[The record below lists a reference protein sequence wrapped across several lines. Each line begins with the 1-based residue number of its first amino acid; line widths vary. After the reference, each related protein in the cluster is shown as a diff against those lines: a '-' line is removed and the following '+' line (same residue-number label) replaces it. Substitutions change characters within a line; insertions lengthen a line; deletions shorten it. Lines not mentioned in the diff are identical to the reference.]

1 LRYRFVQQHREI
13 YPVRVSCRV
22 LGVSPSGY
30 YRWLSAPP
38 SNREREN
45 ASLIETIEQI
55 HEASRKTYGS
65 PRVHAQLNA
74 LGRRCGRGRVE
85 RLMRRFGIRSK
96 LKRRFRKTTNSA
108 HNERISPNLVRRNFS
123 VERPNKI
130 WVSDVTYL
138 WTNEGWLYLAV
149 TLDLFSRRVVGWS
162 MSERLTTSLVLQ
174 CLHSA
179 LNTRQ
184 IEGELIHHS
193 DRGREYASYEF
204 RAYLERHYIRPS
216 MSRRSDCW
224 DNAVAESFFHTLKG
238 EMAQHQSFLTRS
250 EARSKVFD
258 WIEVFYNRQRLHSTL
273 GYQTPVVYEKE
284 NAA

>member
-1 LRYRFVQQHREI
+1 VKQYRKD

-22 LGVSPSGY
+22 LEVSPSGY

-38 SNREREN
+38 SRRELEN
-45 ASLIETIEQI
+45 VSLIRAIEQI
-55 HEASRKTYGS
+55 HDSSRKTYGS

-74 LGRRCGRGRVE
+74 MGKSCGRGRVE
-85 RLMRRFGIRSK
+85 RLMRRYGIRSK
-96 LKRRFRKTTNSA
+96 LKRRFRKTTDSV
-108 HNERISPNLVRRNFS
+108 HSQRISPNLVQRNFA
-123 VERPNKI
+123 VKKPNKI

-162 MSERLTTSLVLQ
+162 MSERLTTALVLEA
-174 CLHSA
+174 LDSA

-184 IEGELIHHS
+184 VNDELIHHS
-193 DRGREYASYEF
+193 DRGKEYASYEF
-204 RAYLERHYIRPS
+204 RARIKRQGIRQS
-216 MSRRSDCW
+216 MSRRADCW

-238 EMAQHQSFLTRS
+238 ELAQRQSFPTRR
-250 EARSKVFD
+250 EARSKVFE

-273 GYQTPVVYEKE
+273 GYQAPAVYEKE
-284 NAA
+284 HAA